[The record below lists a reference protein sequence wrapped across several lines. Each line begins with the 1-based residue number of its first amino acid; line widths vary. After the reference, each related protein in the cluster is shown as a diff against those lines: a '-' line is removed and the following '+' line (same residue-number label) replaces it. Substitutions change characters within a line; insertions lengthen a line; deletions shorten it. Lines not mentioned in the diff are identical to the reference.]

1 MAAVVVNNIEVNQQ
15 PGGGAFTDP
24 FQFEVTF
31 ECLDDLEDDIEWKV
45 VYVGSADDQEHDQE
59 LESILVGPVPKGTMK
74 FLLESPSPDV
84 SKIPPHEIRGVT
96 VVLVTCS
103 YKDKEFVRIG
113 YYVNNDY
120 HTQEMLDNPPANM
133 TTEQMIPHLK
143 RQILADKPR
152 VTRYPIEWDNP
163 IEDHSHAELMAGEE
177 NMAEG
182 DDLMAEDDED
192 EAGGAYEDEEDSN
205 DGMLMESGVE
215 HGGMDSGMD
224 GMASAPE
231 SMAMAR

>member
-1 MAAVVVNNIEVNQQ
+1 MAVVVVNNIEVNQQ

-103 YKDKEFVRIG
+103 YEQRLH
-113 YYVNNDY
+113 YR
-120 HTQEMLDNPPANM
+120 TQ
-133 TTEQMIPHLK
+133 
-143 RQILADKPR
+143 
-152 VTRYPIEWDNP
+152 
-163 IEDHSHAELMAGEE
+163 AG
-177 NMAEG
+177 
-182 DDLMAEDDED
+182 
-192 EAGGAYEDEEDSN
+192 
-205 DGMLMESGVE
+205 
-215 HGGMDSGMD
+215 
-224 GMASAPE
+224 
-231 SMAMAR
+231 